1 MRKELR
7 FACEYVANGGD
18 APAAYRECIRSDGTK
33 RQIEARARQLLKDPS
48 VLAKIDELH
57 ERVEKAAVLSATD
70 IVERL
75 TLIANADLTKL
86 SRVVQRCCRHC
97 YGAGHRY
104 QWRDNIELEKACD
117 KARKDKTPAPL
128 PLGGFGFNA
137 TLAPHPECPQ
147 CDGVGHEEVEIPP
160 ASSYGLAEK
169 AAYLGA
175 KTGKYGIEVAYEKPT
190 EALKLIAQTM
200 GMLGPKSPDAT
211 PPSTEVPTV
220 SQDPVEASKAYAE
233 FLRD

>member
-18 APAAYRECIRSDGTK
+18 AAAAYRETIRADGTK

-57 ERVEKAAVLSATD
+57 QRVEKTAVLSAAE

-86 SRVVQRCCRHC
+86 SRVVQRCCRYC
-97 YGAGHRY
+97 YGVGHRY
-104 QWRDNIELEKACD
+104 QWRDDIELEKA
-117 KARKDKTPAPL
+117 ARQAKKDKVPAPL
-128 PLGGFGFNA
+128 PSGGFGFKA
-137 TLAPHPECPQ
+137 TLPPHPDCPQ
-147 CDGVGHEEVEIPP
+147 CDGQGTTDVEVPP
-160 ASSYGLAEK
+160 AASYGVAEK

-175 KTGKYGIEVAYEKPT
+175 EHTKYGIKVHYEKPS

-200 GMLGPKSPDAT
+200 GMLGPKQQEVAPL
-211 PPSTEVPTV
+211 STDVPAV
-220 SQDPVEASKAYAE
+220 STDPVEASKTYAE
-233 FLRD
+233 FLRS